1 MGKTWRRRLAMAKHG
16 DKVGYTPIYGPSDGG
31 GDGYGAGNQW
41 GWPDDE
47 CMDIMPGL
55 GKQGG

>member
-1 MGKTWRRRLAMAKHG
+1 MAWAWKTARAKHG
-16 DKVGYTPIYGPSDGG
+16 DKVGYTPIYGGVGLWD
-31 GDGYGAGNQW
+31 DIRFGARTQW

-47 CMDIMPGL
+47 CMDVMPGL

>member
-1 MGKTWRRRLAMAKHG
+1 MDRQIHDPFVYDDIRFKNQ
-16 DKVGYTPIYGPSDGG
+16 PGPENR
-31 GDGYGAGNQW
+31 AGNQW
-41 GWPDDE
+41 GWPDAE

>member
-1 MGKTWRRRLAMAKHG
+1 MAKHG